1 MTEQFS
7 GKGENRPVAAPSLL
21 RRMAVYVTNKVIPP
35 DNRHVFWFRE
45 PDIAYFRIAK
55 AANSS
60 IRTLLAQSF
69 GISGV
74 EGLHPGRNEFWKY
87 QREVSNLTRVG
98 FGLRADRDATL
109 SFSFVRHPAAR
120 LYSCWN
126 NKVIENPVLGGAF
139 VKLGVVRGMDFGDFV
154 ERVAATPDG
163 RMDVHAISQTSVL
176 TWRGKLLPEFVGRV
190 ENVEE
195 DWNRLRERIYERT
208 GTDTGPLLKRNIRMK
223 VGPEIMD
230 SLPAR
235 TRDLIRERYA
245 EDFRLFYSN
254 D

>member
-1 MTEQFS
+1 MTDRS
-7 GKGENRPVAAPSLL
+7 SVGGENRPVAAPSLL
-21 RRMAVYVTNKVIPP
+21 RRMAVYVTNQIVSPES
-35 DNRHVFWFRE
+35 RHVFWFRE

-60 IRTLLAQSF
+60 IRILLAQSF
-69 GISGV
+69 GINGV

-87 QREVSNLTRVG
+87 QRQVSNLTRVG
-98 FGLRADRDATL
+98 FGLRTDRADTL

-126 NKVIENPVLGGAF
+126 NKVIENPVLSGAF
-139 VKLGVVRGMDFGDFV
+139 EKLGVVRGMDFADFV
-154 ERVAATPDG
+154 ERVAAAPDG
-163 RMDVHAISQTSVL
+163 RMDVHAISQTSIL
-176 TWRGKLLPEFVGRV
+176 TWRGRLLPEFVGRV

-195 DWNRLRERIYERT
+195 DWNILRERIYDRT

-230 SLPAR
+230 TLPAR
-235 TRDLIRERYA
+235 TRDLIRKRYA
-245 EDFRLFYSN
+245 EDFRLFYAA